1 MRRCYARLILSCSD
15 GPFIM
20 VAQVH
25 DRRRHVHTQRQKG
38 LHVCRGGRSEENL
51 RVHQGLF
58 FVEPDFYQLIK
69 GGATRATRAG
79 LSRRAVAWC
88 SWPCVKIHGA
98 RIRRTRFVSI
108 SSASRI
114 ACHGMGCCVGEARC
128 ALCVCR
134 AHSSHTDGGGSGL
147 GPSVCS
153 SCASICK
160 LGIVPRS
167 ILTTCSTQ
175 AWAQRVPSSM

>member
-25 DRRRHVHTQRQKG
+25 DRRRHVHTQRRKG
-38 LHVCRGGRSEENL
+38 LHVSRGGRSEENL

-88 SWPCVKIHGA
+88 GRPCVKIHGA

-134 AHSSHTDGGGSGL
+134 AHSSHTGGGGSGL

-153 SCASICK
+153 SCASISK
-160 LGIVPRS
+160 LGIAPRS